1 MIRYPDLIRK
11 HAFQTPDKLAT
22 VFEGRSQT
30 WAALNA
36 RVHGMAQALVDLGVE
51 PGDRVAYLGMNS
63 HWMVEMYLVPS
74 IIGALIVPVNYR
86 LSEDELVQ
94 LVGDCTPQVLFVDR
108 HFQAQAA
115 ALMARCASLKTLIF
129 ADWDAPEIVTDAL
142 IYDDIIVPGVAE
154 DAFESRA
161 SKSDETKA
169 LFYTSG
175 TTGVP
180 KGVMLSHSNM
190 LANAMGTG
198 PIYQYSSADV
208 LLLSGPLFHLGTGSR
223 VYTSVFYGTTNV
235 IQPKFQIEEF
245 MGLIQRHG
253 VTTMTMVPTMLQMIL
268 DHPDFAQFDFSSL
281 RCITYGS
288 APMPVALIQ
297 RCMELIPDVT
307 FCQGYGMT
315 EAAPNLCVLPIEDHI
330 PVDGQLPKLASVGRP
345 IAASDLRI
353 VREDG
358 TPVAQGETGELI
370 IRGPQVMNGY
380 WNRPEETA
388 KALRGGFYWTG
399 DAGYRDE
406 DGYVYLA
413 GRAKEMIISGGEN
426 VYPLETE
433 NCLSKH
439 PAVAAS
445 AVIGLPHEKWGE
457 MVSAVVSLKPGA
469 QASGEDLIAHCRA
482 KIAHYKAPK
491 RIEIWESLPLNPA
504 NKIDKIAIKAR
515 LLEAGDESPPS
526 SGSNR
531 R

>member
-1 MIRYPDLIRK
+1 
-11 HAFQTPDKLAT
+11 
-22 VFEGRSQT
+22 
-30 WAALNA
+30 
-36 RVHGMAQALVDLGVE
+36 MAQALVDLGVE
-51 PGDRVAYLGMNS
+51 PGDRVAYLGVNS
-63 HWMVEMYLVPS
+63 HWMVEMYFVPS

-86 LSEDELVQ
+86 LSEDEMVQ

-154 DAFESRA
+154 DAFENRA

-235 IQPKFQIEEF
+235 IQTKFQIEEF

-307 FCQGYGMT
+307 FCRGYGMT
-315 EAAPNLCVLPIEDHI
+315 EAAPNLCILPIEDHI
-330 PVDGQLPKLASVGRP
+330 SVDGQLPT

-380 WNRPEETA
+380 WNRAEAAQT
-388 KALRGGFYWTG
+388 GG
-399 DAGYRDE
+399 AARSPHVMRKRKSADE
-406 DGYVYLA
+406 LA
-413 GRAKEMIISGGEN
+413 GLSRASTCI
-426 VYPLETE
+426 
-433 NCLSKH
+433 LSRI
-439 PAVAAS
+439 AS
-445 AVIGLPHEKWGE
+445 IWARSFADPFL
-457 MVSAVVSLKPGA
+457 A
-469 QASGEDLIAHCRA
+469 Q
-482 KIAHYKAPK
+482 P
-491 RIEIWESLPLNPA
+491 
-504 NKIDKIAIKAR
+504 
-515 LLEAGDESPPS
+515 
-526 SGSNR
+526 
-531 R
+531 